1 MESCGSEKCRVEW
14 EKIPGEECSQVY
26 RTLELRDCGDEVNGK
41 VILQNPHKTRY
52 TPLSIDALPYTA
64 PTDRQALAN

>member
-14 EKIPGEECSQVY
+14 EKIPGVKGSQVY
-26 RTLELRDCGDEVNGK
+26 CTMLLRDCGGRVNR
-41 VILQNPHKTRY
+41 VLILLHTAY

-64 PTDRQALAN
+64 PTDRQAHDQ

>member
-1 MESCGSEKCRVEW
+1 MIFCREEQ

-26 RTLELRDCGDEVNGK
+26 RTLELRDCGDGLNRVL
-41 VILQNPHKTRY
+41 ILQNQHKTSY

-64 PTDRQALAN
+64 PTDRQAHAN